1 MMMIRNVAVRVGDD
15 SLLVVSEVALRFLQ
29 VVCNILLV
37 ASDCSVLL
45 PLLLL
50 LLLQVVAG
58 TPLLML
64 IFLKG
69 RKK

>member
-1 MMMIRNVAVRVGDD
+1 MMMIGNVAVRVGDD

-45 PLLLL
+45 PMLL

>member
-1 MMMIRNVAVRVGDD
+1 MMMIGNVAVRVSDD

-50 LLLQVVAG
+50 LLQVVTG